1 MILLADSG
9 STKTDWALLFNEE
22 GILSFTSS
30 GLNPSV
36 LAPEMI
42 AELLRKEVDVKLQL
56 FGVKP
61 FITEV
66 HFFGAG
72 CTEAKCPVMADL
84 LAELVSPDAKI
95 HVASDML
102 GAAIA
107 ACEGKAGI
115 AAILGTGANS
125 CLFDGEKI
133 VANTPALGYILG
145 DEGSGAV
152 LGKIFINKVLKGT
165 LPESLCREFLD
176 ETGLDKFAVIE
187 KVYRQPAANKFL
199 ASFSPFIHSHLDV
212 KELREVVVENFI
224 SFFNNNIQQ
233 YGNQSVEVNIVGSM
247 GFYYE
252 AELREAAE
260 KCGYTIGRIIKSPI
274 EGLISYYS
282 LMR

>member
-22 GILSFTSS
+22 GIISFTSS

-42 AELLRKEVDVKLQL
+42 EELLRKEVEEKLQL

-84 LAELVSPDAKI
+84 LAELVSPEAEI
-95 HVASDML
+95 EVASDML

-125 CLFDGEKI
+125 CLFDGKKI

-165 LPESLCREFLD
+165 LPEALCREFLD
-176 ETGLDKFAVIE
+176 ETGLDKFSVIE

-212 KELREVVVENFI
+212 KELREVVVGNFV
-224 SFFNNNIQQ
+224 SFFYNNIQQ
-233 YGNQSVEVNIVGSM
+233 YGNQSVEVNVVGSM
-247 GFYYE
+247 GYHYE

>member
-22 GILSFTSS
+22 GIISFTSS

-42 AELLRKEVDVKLQL
+42 AELLRKEVEEKLQL

-84 LAELVSPDAKI
+84 LSELVSPEAEI
-95 HVASDML
+95 EVASDML

-125 CLFDGEKI
+125 CLFDGKEI

-176 ETGLDKFAVIE
+176 ETGLDKFSVIE

-199 ASFSPFIHSHLDV
+199 ASFSPFIHSHIDV
-212 KELREVVVENFI
+212 RELREVVVENFV

-233 YGNQSVEVNIVGSM
+233 YGNQSLEVNVVGSM
-247 GFYYE
+247 GYHYE

-282 LMR
+282 

>member
-9 STKTDWALLFNEE
+9 STKTDWVLIFNEE
-22 GILSFTSS
+22 GIISFTSS

-42 AELLRKEVDVKLQL
+42 AELLRKEVEEKLQL
-56 FGVKP
+56 FCVKP

-84 LAELVSPDAKI
+84 LAELVSPEAKI

-165 LPESLCREFLD
+165 LPETLCREFLD
-176 ETGLDKFAVIE
+176 ETGLDKFSVIE

-212 KELREVVVENFI
+212 KELREVVVGNFI

-233 YGNQSVEVNIVGSM
+233 YGNQSLEVNVVGSI
-247 GFYYE
+247 GYHYE
-252 AELREAAE
+252 SELREAAE

-282 LMR
+282 

>member
-9 STKTDWALLFNEE
+9 STKTDWALIYDE
-22 GILSFTSS
+22 GRVFRFTTS

-36 LAPEMI
+36 LAPEII
-42 AELLRKEVDVKLQL
+42 AEMLHNEVAAELQ
-56 FGVKP
+56 KAADKAE
-61 FITEV
+61 IKEV

-72 CTEAKCPVMADL
+72 CTEAKCPVMAGL
-84 LAELVSPDAKI
+84 LSELVCPEADI
-95 HVASDML
+95 EVASDML

-125 CLFDGEKI
+125 CLFDGKQI

-165 LPESLCREFLD
+165 LPAELCREFLD
-176 ETGLDKFAVIE
+176 ESGLDKFTVIE

-199 ASFSPFIHSHLDV
+199 ASFSPFIHSHLHV
-212 KELREVVVENFI
+212 KELREVVVGNFI
-224 SFFNNNIQQ
+224 SFFTNNIQQ
-233 YGNQSVEVNIVGSM
+233 YGNQQLAVNVVGSM

-260 KCGYTIGRIIKSPI
+260 KSGYTIGRIIKSPI
-274 EGLISYYS
+274 DGLISYYS
-282 LMR
+282 